1 MQLIADSQ
9 VMVSAITQYLISV
22 KPSTGA
28 ISKDEVPFLR
38 EMFKLI
44 VSEGREVSEVEKD
57 RLANSYIV
65 MKLSEG
71 ILKEWHKDYQNIM
84 SQLDELISPSAIQD
98 FIENG
103 EIISLD
109 INCPVCGGMLYIV
122 FPLVTEKGSQRKV
135 IVRKIAVL
143 YYHNWRKVL

>member
-1 MQLIADSQ
+1 MHLIADSQ

-57 RLANSYIV
+57 RLANSYTV

-98 FIENG
+98 FIEIG
-103 EIISLD
+103 EVISLD
-109 INCPVCGGMLYIV
+109 INCPVCGGHAVYSISLGDRKGKS
-122 FPLVTEKGSQRKV
+122 EKGYCKENSCF
-135 IVRKIAVL
+135 IL
-143 YYHNWRKVL
+143 S